1 MLTKDADS
9 VDSPRPIPYS
19 TSDRTVERAPTFSPR
34 SSLTHAHR
42 SIGYRNHNPQPLV
55 EFVTRLMYLRVLD
68 QTVIPQCPVLSHLNL
83 RDNNI
88 GAGGTES
95 LEGVMGQC
103 PVLVQLNLWN
113 NQIGAS
119 VTESLARVLS

>member
-1 MLTKDADS
+1 M
-9 VDSPRPIPYS
+9 
-19 TSDRTVERAPTFSPR
+19 
-34 SSLTHAHR
+34 
-42 SIGYRNHNPQPLV
+42 
-55 EFVTRLMYLRVLD
+55 
-68 QTVIPQCPVLSHLNL
+68 LSHLNL

-95 LEGVMGQC
+95 LEGLMGQC

-113 NQIGAS
+113 NQIGVS